1 MAPLGNERTSL
12 GGSDGKESACSAGD
26 PSSIPESEKGMATH
40 PSIYIKIN
48 SKLITDL
55 NVNFKITKLSEENAG
70 ENLSDLALGIKLLD
84 MTPKAEFT
92 EGKKLIN

>member
-1 MAPLGNERTSL
+1 MNLNLNDTS
-12 GGSDGKESACSAGD
+12 
-26 PSSIPESEKGMATH
+26 
-40 PSIYIKIN
+40 YIKIN
-48 SKLITDL
+48 PKLITDL
-55 NVNFKITKLSEENAG
+55 NVIFKIIKLSEENAG